1 MLTTNTTL
9 EQTLKPINWSEW
21 GRVRDSLICDT
32 KEHMFKH
39 FQESTWRLGAAEF
52 VVLLSSFARSLR
64 LVDAR
69 PEERPES
76 AWGFS
81 FEKFTHLEM
90 SNLSMLLL
98 LLDASIRD
106 DHTFMDY
113 GLIGWE
119 KLRKEATAFLLDQ
132 TLEVNRAARE
142 ITPE

>member
-9 EQTLKPINWSEW
+9 ETLKPFNFSEW
-21 GRVRDSLICDT
+21 GRVREPLICDT
-32 KEHMFKH
+32 KEHLFKH

-52 VVLLSSFARSLR
+52 VVLLSSYARSLR

-69 PEERPES
+69 AKERPES
-76 AWGFS
+76 AYGFS

-98 LLDASIRD
+98 ILDASIRD
-106 DHTFMDY
+106 DRTFMDY

-132 TLEVNRAARE
+132 TFEVNRAARE